1 MLRLSL
7 PPRRASARRL
17 RLSLRAFLSSHDVP
31 RATIDEVLLAADEAF
46 INAFMHAGDV
56 DGAVTIQAQVRADRI
71 LVEIRDRGCGFD
83 VEALDIAAIPD
94 PLVAHG
100 RGLFIIHQV
109 MDQVEVRS
117 NDRGQGTLVRMAKTF
132 PGRSPRV
139 AESMG

>member
-83 VEALDIAAIPD
+83 VGPWTSLRY
-94 PLVAHG
+94 L
-100 RGLFIIHQV
+100 IHSSRTAGV
-109 MDQVEVRS
+109 CSSSTR
-117 NDRGQGTLVRMAKTF
+117 
-132 PGRSPRV
+132 
-139 AESMG
+139 